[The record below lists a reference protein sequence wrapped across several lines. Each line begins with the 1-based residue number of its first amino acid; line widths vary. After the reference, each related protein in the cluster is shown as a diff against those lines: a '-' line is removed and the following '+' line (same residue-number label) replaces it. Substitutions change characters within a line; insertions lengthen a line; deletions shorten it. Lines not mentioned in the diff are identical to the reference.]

1 MYARLLVPI
10 DGSATARLAIDE
22 AAELAGL
29 CGAAVVLVHV
39 IEEVEHSNG
48 FEQPSIYINEVRP
61 LFLANGQKILDR
73 AKGELATPGV
83 AAETVLLEGK
93 GDRVSELIALQATLS
108 EADIIVL
115 GTHGRRSVD
124 RFLLGSD
131 AEQVARI
138 ATVPVMRVRS
148 RGRAMDVRTGNQAEA
163 GNDA

>member
-29 CGAAVVLVHV
+29 CCAVVVLVHV
-39 IEEVEHSNG
+39 IEEAEHSNG
-48 FEQPSIYINEVRP
+48 FERPSAYINEVRP

-73 AKGELATPGV
+73 AKDELATRGV
-83 AAETVLLEGK
+83 AAETVLLESK
-93 GDRVSELIALQATLS
+93 GVRVSELIALQATLS
-108 EADIIVL
+108 EADINVL
-115 GTHGRRSVD
+115 GTHGRRGVD

-138 ATVPVMRVRS
+138 ATVPVMLVLS
-148 RGRAMDVRTGNQAEA
+148 RGREMGHQAEA
-163 GNDA
+163 DNDA